1 MKNKTLNV
9 FSIYYHLHAD
19 LSSLDITR
27 IFAERLDHGVKLCEL
42 LLSDGESWVG
52 ESPDLDRWATRFPF
66 FRCGKPRDPCGPTWK
81 HVQKA
86 AFG

>member
-27 IFAERLDHGVKLCEL
+27 ILQSAWTMEL
-42 LLSDGESWVG
+42 NCVNSCSLTMSLG
-52 ESPDLDRWATRFPF
+52 
-66 FRCGKPRDPCGPTWK
+66 
-81 HVQKA
+81 
-86 AFG
+86 